1 MQTDLSWEI
10 VFQGKNINAVV
21 QIFLHMLL
29 RISSDPIKT
38 SVKLNQE
45 KIQISASK

>member
-10 VFQGKNINAVV
+10 IFQGKNINAVV
-21 QIFLHMLL
+21 RIFLPLFL

-38 SVKLNQE
+38 CVKLNQE
-45 KIQISASK
+45 KRQTSASK